1 MLVRQ
6 IVGQLQLVEGDNL
19 LHPLLPRGGA
29 VRVDVHSL
37 RHLGVRL
44 ARNQPS
50 TEIKALSGE
59 NIYILQCTVH
69 YIIWDVGLR

>member
-6 IVGQLQLVEGDNL
+6 IVGQLQLVEGDNFL
-19 LHPLLPRGGA
+19 CPLLPRGGA

-44 ARNQPS
+44 ARHHPPAMEEN
-50 TEIKALSGE
+50 E
-59 NIYILQCTVH
+59 NIYEIPVRKCH
-69 YIIWDVGLR
+69 ISGRM